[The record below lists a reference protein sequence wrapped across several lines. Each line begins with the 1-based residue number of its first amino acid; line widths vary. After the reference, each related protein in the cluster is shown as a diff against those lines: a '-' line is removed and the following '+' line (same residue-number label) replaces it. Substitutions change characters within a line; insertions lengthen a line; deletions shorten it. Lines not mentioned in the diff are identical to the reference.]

1 MNVKLKEQGC
11 CTWGKRYS
19 RMWGV
24 FFPLFKLHLLQT
36 LFSQTMH
43 TRTRTHTIVFF
54 SPSSI
59 KAIQIHTLMQ
69 LDVSWIFRSIEST
82 LCKMNFQV
90 EVTPLWAVK
99 TWLKQVLE
107 AIPFWAVKPGM
118 ARTSFASLYCFGYS
132 MSQCVLWSLEA
143 HILQNEFP
151 LQTVTTGMARAS
163 FASLHCL
170 GHLMSHAYLDL

>member
-1 MNVKLKEQGC
+1 MLYMRETIFKDVGC
-11 CTWGKRYS
+11 
-19 RMWGV
+19 
-24 FFPLFKLHLLQT
+24 FFPPFQT
-36 LFSQTMH
+36 TPVTNTFFPDH
-43 TRTRTHTIVFF
+43 AHTHTHTHNSFF

-59 KAIQIHTLMQ
+59 KAIQTHTLMQ
-69 LDVSWIFRSIEST
+69 LNVSWIFRSIEST